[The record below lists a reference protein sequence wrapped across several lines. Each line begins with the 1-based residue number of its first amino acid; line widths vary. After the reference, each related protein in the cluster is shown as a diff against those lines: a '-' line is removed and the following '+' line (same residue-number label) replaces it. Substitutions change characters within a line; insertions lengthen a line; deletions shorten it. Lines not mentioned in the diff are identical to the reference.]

1 MGIQQKRTLE
11 SEELPEIEKSNG
23 SLVRTARYAVSTVGS
38 AARLHET
45 EPLPLMTIHAVPPEE
60 LGVPSALPLLAGKPV
75 NSRGSGVLR
84 VLN

>member
-23 SLVRTARYAVSTVGS
+23 SFVRTARYAVSTVGS

-45 EPLPLMTIHAVPPEE
+45 EPLPLMT
-60 LGVPSALPLLAGKPV
+60 S
-75 NSRGSGVLR
+75 
-84 VLN
+84 